1 MTTITIYYKPIFY
14 GQFSST
20 EQSNENSHSKDT
32 LTILSEAMS
41 AHDSHEQGRL
51 VYRYGGEPVG
61 AFFHLSGKPMVN
73 GVAHALYMDVTHDN
87 PNPTEVC
94 ALTLKNFFQK
104 KKLFG

>member
-1 MTTITIYYKPIFY
+1 VIVTP
-14 GQFSST
+14 SC
-20 EQSNENSHSKDT
+20 
-32 LTILSEAMS
+32 ILLEAMS

-73 GVAHALYMDVTHDN
+73 GIAHALYMDVTHDN

-94 ALTLKNFFQK
+94 IFVHVCVLLICKWTVSTLCMK
-104 KKLFG
+104 G

>member
-1 MTTITIYYKPIFY
+1 MSLVFLEEAVVVEKTTAFARRVDIQSFHISTVVSLTWESFIFI
-14 GQFSST
+14 
-20 EQSNENSHSKDT
+20 
-32 LTILSEAMS
+32 ILEAMS

-73 GVAHALYMDVTHDN
+73 GIAHAMYMDVTHDN

-94 ALTLKNFFQK
+94 RCVYS
-104 KKLFG
+104 

>member
-1 MTTITIYYKPIFY
+1 
-14 GQFSST
+14 
-20 EQSNENSHSKDT
+20 
-32 LTILSEAMS
+32 MS

-73 GVAHALYMDVTHDN
+73 GIAHAMYMDVTHDN

-94 ALTLKNFFQK
+94 RCVYFSCTKGALFARFISRLGCSNI
-104 KKLFG
+104 LLDDMILLA

>member
-1 MTTITIYYKPIFY
+1 MHIKCHESAVRFGILLI
-14 GQFSST
+14 
-20 EQSNENSHSKDT
+20 ET
-32 LTILSEAMS
+32 LFLLSLEAMS

-73 GVAHALYMDVTHDN
+73 GIAHALYMDVTHDN

-94 ALTLKNFFQK
+94 YIVKINIKIKAAVSLAE
-104 KKLFG
+104 